1 MPSYLVLA
9 RKYRPGTF
17 RDVVG
22 QDHVVK
28 TLTNS
33 ILSGRV
39 AHAFLFCG
47 VRGVGK
53 TTVARILA
61 KALNCSGR
69 GPTDAN
75 PCNACTSCR
84 EISAGIGVD
93 VQEID
98 GASHTSVE
106 NIREINENIKY
117 PPVSSPYKI
126 IIIDEVHMISIN
138 AFNALL
144 KTLEEPPAHAKFIF
158 ATTEAHKVPATINSR
173 CQRFNFRTISVQEIA
188 TGMKGILEQEGI
200 VADDNALSLVARE
213 AQGSFRD
220 ALSLLDQV
228 IGFESHHITV
238 DAVTG
243 ILGIAGRDC
252 FGKIAGAILDRDGAQ
267 ALSLLHELV
276 QQGYEAEQF
285 VLDMIRYLRNLT
297 VVKAVPANGRT
308 EGLIDAAPAEQE
320 EMDALASRASLEDLQ
335 NLFGMLM
342 RAEAEI
348 KRSGD
353 PWMAAEMAVLRMAL
367 APNIADL
374 AELVQLLDSKDL
386 GRAEPQARTPQP
398 PREPRPSAKPAPPP
412 RAEAVPRAESA
423 PPPEEPEPEEDDA
436 TPPIGFT
443 ITGVTPL
450 PTGTPDEVWIE
461 LKERM
466 SQSPTGQSVR
476 SIMDHGSLLA
486 FGPTEVEIGFN
497 KTFYKE
503 EFEDKLKNRAD
514 LKQLFDEVFGK
525 ARLKILVLATE
536 TSLHTQKPYSAV
548 PDGQTDLDRALKH
561 EALENPITKAIL
573 GEFEDSS
580 VEEISVLPAKP

>member
-1 MPSYLVLA
+1 
-9 RKYRPGTF
+9 
-17 RDVVG
+17 
-22 QDHVVK
+22 VK

-69 GPTDAN
+69 GPDAAD
-75 PCNACTSCR
+75 PCNQCTSCR
-84 EISAGIGVD
+84 EISSGISVD

-117 PPVSSPYKI
+117 PPVGSPYKI

-173 CQRFNFRTISVQEIA
+173 CQRFNFRTISIREIV
-188 TGMKGILEQEGI
+188 TGMTAILKQEGI
-200 VADDNALSLVARE
+200 EADEDALSLVARE

-228 IGFESHHITV
+228 IGFGSQRITV
-238 DAVTG
+238 EDVTG

-252 FGKIAGAILDRDGAQ
+252 FGRIAGAILSKDAAL
-267 ALSLLHELV
+267 ALSLLRELMRH
-276 QQGYEAEQF
+276 GYDPEQF

-297 VVKAVPANGRT
+297 VIKAVPSGVRI
-308 EGLIDAAPAEQE
+308 EGMIDASPAEQE
-320 EMDALASRASLEDLQ
+320 EMEKLASRASVEELQ

-342 RAEAEI
+342 RTENEI

-353 PWMAAEMAVLRMAL
+353 PWMAAEMAMLRL
-367 APNIADL
+367 AHAPSITDL
-374 AELVQLLDSKDL
+374 AELVRLLESKDL
-386 GRAEPQARTPQP
+386 GRPESRPRSARAS
-398 PREPRPSAKPAPPP
+398 REEGVTRKPAAP
-412 RAEAVPRAESA
+412 RASETVIREEKA
-423 PPPEEPEPEEDDA
+423 PAAKQTVTEDEV
-436 TPPIGFT
+436 TEGFT
-443 ITGVTPL
+443 ITHVTPL
-450 PTGTPDEVWIE
+450 PTGTPDEVWSA
-461 LKERM
+461 LKQRVGETP
-466 SQSPTGQSVR
+466 SGQSVK
-476 SIMDHGSLLA
+476 SIMDHGSLIS
-486 FGPTEVEIGFN
+486 FGPTEVEFGFN
-497 KTFYKE
+497 KVFYRDEFESKLQDRDELRQIFE
-503 EFEDKLKNRAD
+503 EF
-514 LKQLFDEVFGK
+514 FGQ
-525 ARLKILVLATE
+525 ARLKILVLTQE
-536 TSLHTQKPYSAV
+536 TSLQTQKPYSA
-548 PDGQTDLDRALKH
+548 PADGQTDLDRALKH

-573 GEFEDSS
+573 GEFEESS
-580 VEEISVLPAKP
+580 VEEINVLTSKP